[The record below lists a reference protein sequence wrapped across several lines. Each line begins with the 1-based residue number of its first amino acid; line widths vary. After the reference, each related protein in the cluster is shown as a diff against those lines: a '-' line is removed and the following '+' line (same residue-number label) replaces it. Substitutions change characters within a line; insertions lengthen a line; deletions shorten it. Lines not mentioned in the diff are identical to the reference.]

1 MNKEGEY
8 DDSDLAGL
16 HQSPQRMSSRRHE
29 HVAGKYVEMTRGI
42 KLDETENLNT
52 TAHAQLSRAAS
63 TITQKPASM
72 TNNTN
77 KKNIEENKAKIRA
90 LLENIKHHEF
100 FSILQ
105 NSFDYSN
112 PTNEQ
117 YSSKYKIFTQIEIQF
132 DGNRFQN
139 ST

>member
-1 MNKEGEY
+1 
-8 DDSDLAGL
+8 
-16 HQSPQRMSSRRHE
+16 
-29 HVAGKYVEMTRGI
+29 
-42 KLDETENLNT
+42 
-52 TAHAQLSRAAS
+52 
-63 TITQKPASM
+63 M

-117 YSSKYKIFTQIEIQF
+117 YSSKYKIFTQIEI
-132 DGNRFQN
+132 
-139 ST
+139 

>member
-1 MNKEGEY
+1 
-8 DDSDLAGL
+8 
-16 HQSPQRMSSRRHE
+16 MSSRRHE

-42 KLDETENLNT
+42 KLDETENAT
-52 TAHAQLSRAAS
+52 TTVHAQLSRAAS

-77 KKNIEENKAKIRA
+77 KKNIEENKAKIKA

-105 NSFDYSN
+105 NSLDFSI
-112 PTNEQ
+112 PTNEP
-117 YSSKYKIFTQIEIQF
+117 Y
-132 DGNRFQN
+132 
-139 ST
+139 